1 VAQGRDA
8 EAFLHNLYICIL
20 IMNLHR
26 ALLLALFVA
35 CRGIRVRY
43 GMNRSQGGSSS
54 KEPENPWNAFQ
65 KKYRGQGLAHK
76 HFPILYRWE
85 KRTDLEAEGR
95 NAEDIVE
102 QFRREFEDDL
112 SANRKPV
119 PMTAAEILSLS
130 RLDKVT
136 SGDLQSGFAS
146 VYGSP
151 LAIARTLYSVILSHL
166 PETPLLSQYTKNGT
180 NPFDDFRTAFRAGS
194 QVLQRKGIEERV
206 KGWLE
211 MLHDATAAYYDA
223 KRWSKNTFAEK
234 WLGQGRG
241 ARNEK
246 KARAKNELLFW
257 LDKVIHDLNV
267 LAGLDGSENEIA
279 EIWIPMSEDIYE
291 DVSDDRFETNMLRD
305 QAISPPID
313 TGIPINEPEPNG
325 FINSVFSLLGFGPT
339 NSAEQT
345 VQRTKIISTL
355 EEAYDEEYLLA
366 ELTAL
371 QGSLEDLRI
380 CFVEIA
386 HSLKN
391 VHSNFKTWKNNS
403 LHNKGSSP
411 LQQANEDWAKSS
423 WDDLGI
429 TIPGDVPPQSKRL
442 MELKDNGVIT
452 MSRFT
457 GDPGD
462 IDNLQPGFAYSGS
475 SARLEHHI
483 IINVNNFLN
492 GGDIVQFLHV
502 SEDIG
507 DTAILYMMSPKI
519 PRLVPSSARQFTFQ
533 KVNIG
538 LYAEGLSKVSGLRED
553 VIKGSGVWY
562 KKEMKASYA
571 SMIRKSLQA
580 TLEEENG
587 DPAPLDLRTGSG
599 NIVGRITTTYGTS
612 LAFAKMA
619 L

>member
-1 VAQGRDA
+1 
-8 EAFLHNLYICIL
+8 
-20 IMNLHR
+20 
-26 ALLLALFVA
+26 
-35 CRGIRVRY
+35 
-43 GMNRSQGGSSS
+43 
-54 KEPENPWNAFQ
+54 
-65 KKYRGQGLAHK
+65 
-76 HFPILYRWE
+76 
-85 KRTDLEAEGR
+85 
-95 NAEDIVE
+95 
-102 QFRREFEDDL
+102 
-112 SANRKPV
+112 
-119 PMTAAEILSLS
+119 
-130 RLDKVT
+130 
-136 SGDLQSGFAS
+136 
-146 VYGSP
+146 
-151 LAIARTLYSVILSHL
+151 
-166 PETPLLSQYTKNGT
+166 
-180 NPFDDFRTAFRAGS
+180 
-194 QVLQRKGIEERV
+194 
-206 KGWLE
+206 
-211 MLHDATAAYYDA
+211 
-223 KRWSKNTFAEK
+223 
-234 WLGQGRG
+234 
-241 ARNEK
+241 
-246 KARAKNELLFW
+246 
-257 LDKVIHDLNV
+257 
-267 LAGLDGSENEIA
+267 
-279 EIWIPMSEDIYE
+279 
-291 DVSDDRFETNMLRD
+291 
-305 QAISPPID
+305 
-313 TGIPINEPEPNG
+313 
-325 FINSVFSLLGFGPT
+325 LLGFGPT

-386 HSLKN
+386 HSLKK

-429 TIPGDVPPQSKRL
+429 TIPGDVSPQSKRL

-462 IDNLQPGFAYSGS
+462 INNLQPGFAYSGS
-475 SARLEHHI
+475 SAKLEHHI

-612 LAFAKMA
+612 LEFARMA

>member
-1 VAQGRDA
+1 
-8 EAFLHNLYICIL
+8 
-20 IMNLHR
+20 
-26 ALLLALFVA
+26 
-35 CRGIRVRY
+35 
-43 GMNRSQGGSSS
+43 MNRSQGGSSS

-180 NPFDDFRTAFRAGS
+180 NPFADFRTAFRAGS
-194 QVLQRKGIEERV
+194 QVPQVEGIEERV

-429 TIPGDVPPQSKRL
+429 TIPGDVSPQSKRL

-462 IDNLQPGFAYSGS
+462 INNLQPGFAYSGS

-538 LYAEGLSKVSGLRED
+538 LYAQGLSEVSGLRED

-612 LAFAKMA
+612 LEFARLA